1 MVGASTKAFTT
12 DTFQDDVLSSNEP
25 VLVDFWAEW
34 CQPCRLIGPIV
45 DELAEE
51 FEGRVKVG
59 KVDADGK
66 QALAAQFGVSS
77 IPTVILF
84 QNGEPVKRLVGLRSK
99 QDLAAAIKETLT
111 TA

>member
-1 MVGASTKAFTT
+1 MASEHTKAFTA
-12 DTFQDDVLSSNEP
+12 DNFESEVLGAEGP

-45 DELAEE
+45 DELAGEY
-51 FEGRVKVG
+51 EGKASVG
-59 KVDADGK
+59 KVNVDSDPS
-66 QALAAQFGVSS
+66 LAANYGVSS

-84 QNGEPVKRLVGLRSK
+84 HNGEPVKRFIGLRSK
-99 QDLAAAIKETLT
+99 QDLAEAIDETV